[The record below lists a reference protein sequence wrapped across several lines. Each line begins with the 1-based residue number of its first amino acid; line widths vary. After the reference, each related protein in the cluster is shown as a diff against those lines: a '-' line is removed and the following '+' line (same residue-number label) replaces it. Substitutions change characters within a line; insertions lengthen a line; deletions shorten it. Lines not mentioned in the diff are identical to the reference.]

1 MPVITVRDFL
11 VRREDGD
18 ITGKSAIIDQR
29 AHLLHLK
36 SLVST
41 CMPSPAAGM
50 FAPKTGEA
58 LARYFFESP
67 PRVEL
72 DGTAGLQGPQ
82 GTDLK
87 VKLHSPGVCGLPV
100 GKQDW
105 RFTGVSGTLHV
116 KPGLLSLDLSGKSVA
131 EEKFTSVVKFDTP
144 TPMSI
149 TGDFGMTK
157 ENMVSATRHVVRVA
171 APQTMH
177 LLLADHAFPIQQLDA
192 TVRTEAGRMTVNAG
206 GVLFGGRMGTVVE
219 FPEAAKSGHTA
230 TVAIE
235 RVDFSSLTGLFGT
248 KDETGGA
255 LTGRFTYQTP
265 DGSGP
270 TIEGSGTASLEEGNI
285 FALPLLGPL
294 STVISALLPG
304 DRLAYSVARKATTS
318 FRASRGRVT
327 LSDFEAATRTFR
339 LTASG
344 SIDVIRDNVDLTA
357 RVNLRGAP
365 GLLLY
370 PVSKLFEYRADGSMS
385 QPGWRPKHLSGP
397 FRKRAAEEPEP
408 VPAESIR

>member
-1 MPVITVRDFL
+1 MPVITVRDYL

-18 ITGKSAIIDQR
+18 ITGKSAIIDQP

-36 SLVST
+36 GLVST

-50 FAPKTGEA
+50 FAPKTGEV

-67 PRVEL
+67 PRAEL
-72 DGTAGLQGPQ
+72 DGTISLKGPA

-105 RFTGVSGTLHV
+105 RFTGVSGTLHL
-116 KPGLLSLDLSGKSVA
+116 KPNVLNVDLSGKSVA
-131 EEKFTSVVKFDTP
+131 GEKFTSVARFDSP
-144 TPMSI
+144 APLSI
-149 TGDFGMTK
+149 SGDFGLTK
-157 ENMVSATRHVVRVA
+157 ENAVSATRHTTRVS

-177 LLLADHAFPIQQLDA
+177 VLLADRAFPIQQLDA
-192 TVRTEAGRMTVNAG
+192 SVRTEAGRMTVNAG
-206 GVLFGGRMGTVVE
+206 GVLFGGRLGSVIE
-219 FPEAAKSGHTA
+219 FPDAGKSGHSA

-235 RVDFSSLTGLFGT
+235 RVNFSSLTDLFGT
-248 KDETGGA
+248 KDETGGV
-255 LTGRFTYQTP
+255 LSGRFTYQTP
-265 DGSGP
+265 DGNGV
-270 TIEGSGTASLEEGNI
+270 TIEGSGTAALEDGNI

-304 DRLAYSVARKATTS
+304 DRLAYSVARTATTS
-318 FRASRGRVT
+318 FHASRGRVT
-327 LSDFEAATRTFR
+327 MSDFEAATRTFR

-344 SIDVIRDNVDLTA
+344 VIDVLRDSVDVTA

-370 PVSKLFEYRADGSMS
+370 PVSKLFEYRADGTMS
-385 QPGWRPKHLSGP
+385 QPGWRPKHLSRRRTP
-397 FRKRAAEEPEP
+397 EERESSLPE
-408 VPAESIR
+408 

>member
-1 MPVITVRDFL
+1 MPVITVRDYL

-18 ITGKSAIIDQR
+18 ITGKSAIIDQT

-36 SLVST
+36 GLVST
-41 CMPSPAAGM
+41 CMPSPAGGM
-50 FAPKTGEA
+50 FAPKTGDA
-58 LARYFFESP
+58 LAKFFFESP

-72 DGTAGLQGPQ
+72 DGTVGLAGPP
-82 GTDLK
+82 GTDLR

-105 RFTGVSGTLHV
+105 RFTGVSGTLHL
-116 KPGLLSLDLSGKSVA
+116 KPGVVSLELSGKSVP

-144 TPMSI
+144 APMSI
-149 TGDFGMTK
+149 VGDFGLAK
-157 ENMVSATRHVVRVA
+157 ENLVSATRYIVRVA
-171 APQTMH
+171 AAQTIH
-177 LLLADHAFPIQQLDA
+177 LLLADRAFPIKQLDA
-192 TVRTEAGRMTVNAG
+192 TVRTDAGRMTVNAG
-206 GVLFGGRMGTVVE
+206 GTLFGGRIGTVLE
-219 FPEAAKSGHTA
+219 FVDNAKSGHTG

-248 KDETGGA
+248 RDETGGA
-255 LTGRFTYQTP
+255 LTGRFTYQTS
-265 DGSGP
+265 DGSSA
-270 TIEGSGTASLEEGNI
+270 TIEGSGAASLEDGNI

-304 DRLAYSVARKATTS
+304 DRLAYSVARKATSS

-344 SIDVIRDNVDLTA
+344 TIDVIHDHVDVTA

-370 PVSKLFEYRADGSMS
+370 PVSKLFEYRADGTMS

-397 FRKRAAEEPEP
+397 FRKRTPDDPDTSSQEGTQ
-408 VPAESIR
+408 